1 MAIAPG
7 ATPAECN
14 RNARRFRLA
23 EESAMAR
30 APEVTPESGMTAE
43 QRRIFDAVSGGPRGS
58 VGSLYK
64 VMLHSPKMTDSVQ
77 NLGAFL
83 RFGSSLDKRISELA
97 TLVTARFL
105 ACRYEWVSH
114 QQWCRQAGLTEEV
127 IQAILERRRPPFE
140 KADEEAA
147 YDVLTELH
155 QHHQVSDASFQK
167 AVQHFGIPGTCE
179 LVGLA
184 GYYTLLG
191 LFLKAFRIEPAGN
204 PPRPF
209 ED

>member
-1 MAIAPG
+1 MPR
-7 ATPAECN
+7 AT
-14 RNARRFRLA
+14 
-23 EESAMAR
+23 
-30 APEVTPESGMTAE
+30 EVTPESGMTAE
-43 QRRIFDAVSGGPRGS
+43 QRRVFEAIAGGPRGGA
-58 VGSLYK
+58 GSLYK
-64 VMLHSPKMTDSVQ
+64 VMLHSPQMTDRVQ
-77 NLGAFL
+77 ALGAYL
-83 RFGSSLDKRISELA
+83 RFGSTLNKRISELA

-127 IQAILERRRPPFE
+127 IQAILERRRPAFSQ
-140 KADEEAA
+140 ADEEAA
-147 YDVLTELH
+147 YDVLMELH
-155 QHHQVSDASFQK
+155 QHHQVSDASFQQ
-167 AVQHFGIPGTCE
+167 AVRHFGIPGTCE

-191 LFLKAFRIEPAGN
+191 LFLKAFQIEPPGN